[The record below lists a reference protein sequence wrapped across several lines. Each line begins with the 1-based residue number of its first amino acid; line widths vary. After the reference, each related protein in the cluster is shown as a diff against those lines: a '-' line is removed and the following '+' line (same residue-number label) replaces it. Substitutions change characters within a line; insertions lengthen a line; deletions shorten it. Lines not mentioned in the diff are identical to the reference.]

1 VIEEEKLKWKEELKA
16 ACEHILLNRIETSAL
31 AMKHAQESAN
41 SDDKSSAGDKYETS
55 RAMGQRDSD
64 MHAGQL
70 EQATRDLEFIRTI
83 QTLRLHHQ
91 VGPGSVAVCKD
102 LIFFMALGLGAT
114 IVDGKKVILLSPQ
127 APIAAAM
134 KMKKTGD
141 RFVMNGKEIEILD
154 VF

>member
-1 VIEEEKLKWKEELKA
+1 MT
-16 ACEHILLNRIETSAL
+16 CEDILINRIETSAL
-31 AMKHAQESAN
+31 AMKQAQESAN

-70 EQATRDLEFIRTI
+70 GQATKDLEFIRTI
-83 QTLRLHHQ
+83 QTIRLHNQ
-91 VGPGSVAVCKD
+91 IGPGSVAVCKD
-102 LIFFMALGLGAT
+102 LTFFMALGLGA
-114 IVDGKKVILLSPQ
+114 VVVNGKKVILLSPL
-127 APIAAAM
+127 APLAGAL

-141 RFVMNGKEIEILD
+141 RFQMNGKDLEILD

>member
-1 VIEEEKLKWKEELKA
+1 MTQQEKLSWKEELKA
-16 ACEHILLNRIETSAL
+16 ACENLLKTRIETSAL

-70 EQATRDLEFIRTI
+70 EQATKDLEFIRTI
-83 QTLRLHHQ
+83 QTTRLHQ
-91 VGPGSVAVCKD
+91 QAGPGALIVCKD

-114 IVDGKKVILLSPQ
+114 TIQGKKVILLSPQ
-127 APIAAAM
+127 APLAGAM
-134 KMKKTGD
+134 KLKKTGE
-141 RFVMNGKEIEILD
+141 RFLMNGKEMEILD